1 VILSGSATIDA
12 LVVVLFPGGTRR
24 ASCVSAAAI
33 LASTQNVSA
42 SIAGKNTA
50 LMALQRGVLLYSSR
64 AEGRME
70 DLAARFQRLGLK
82 GLSTMIDCFQQEAEM
97 AQTNDNEP
105 FPGQAVLM
113 LSVAL
118 EDLQAIEAEPDLSKV
133 RARILGVESTLKELL
148 ELAKKAT
155 KPSRLG
161 L

>member
-1 VILSGSATIDA
+1 
-12 LVVVLFPGGTRR
+12 
-24 ASCVSAAAI
+24 
-33 LASTQNVSA
+33 
-42 SIAGKNTA
+42 
-50 LMALQRGVLLYSSR
+50 
-64 AEGRME
+64 
-70 DLAARFQRLGLK
+70 
-82 GLSTMIDCFQQEAEM
+82 M

-148 ELAKKAT
+148 EVAKKAV